1 MYDYN
6 CPDCNEGKLQSDKN
20 ARKINEV
27 IDQVNALIQVNNET
41 VDFIEV
47 KANELVPPVV
57 EREVNNVMGDILT
70 EIDNKANKNDELPVK
85 ELYSSYC
92 FERKK
97 INSVWHNY
105 RIPSFIKTNSGKLF
119 AVSDQKYN
127 NMADLGCDCRI
138 VGSTSIDD
146 GKTWSEPF
154 PILDFGFGNGADK
167 GVGDPCIVYNS
178 DTNRIFVFALR
189 WADSSSAVANT
200 DPNNPAYDFVYRYS
214 DNEGQT
220 WSDVISLKTL
230 KKDNWHLLFN
240 GPSVGFYSNNQIL
253 VPCQYWDENH
263 VPHSTYIMSTNNG
276 ETWTLSSSGLPNQ
289 TTESTIVLNPIGEVV
304 MNVRSD
310 KRNQRTIMKKILNG
324 WVDLGG
330 NIADPICQSCVI
342 KGDDE
347 LYYMTHQNIT
357 RIKNSSV
364 RKRLC
369 ISYSKDGE
377 KWTLLAV
384 LHNIATNG
392 YSSVVDLGEN
402 IGVIFEEVSG
412 NVIFK
417 CYSKKDLFSAK
428 HKMFTY
434 KAENLTQ
441 IEIKNNTLNK
451 LYLEPETEVV
461 YFSGTTNPIS
471 YISGCH
477 NQKVRLMNLSTNEQ
491 IIDLT
496 SIANDGIVKP
506 STNTSITLKRYES
519 VDLCRYSTGWY
530 IINTNLIGTVIRELA
545 SNFALQTDSIT
556 VYPKGDSIFYVTSG
570 KWEMGTGVVRT
581 VRIGLDDIYAYQEF
595 NVRGMNEVWRR
606 VPLTNGGWSEF
617 IKLTN

>member
-6 CPDCNEGKLQSDKN
+6 CPDCNEAKLQSDKN

-27 IDQVNALIQVNNET
+27 IDQVNALIQVNNEA
-41 VDFIEV
+41 VDFIEE
-47 KANELVPPVV
+47 KANKLVD
-57 EREVNNVMGDILT
+57 EIAGIKVNEKLGDISATL
-70 EIDNKANKNDELPVK
+70 ENKANKNDELPIK

-92 FERKK
+92 FERKQ
-97 INSVWHNY
+97 ISGVWHNY
-105 RIPSFIKTNSGKLF
+105 RIPSFIKTNSGKLI

-138 VGSTSIDD
+138 VGATSDNQ
-146 GKTWSEPF
+146 GKTWSDPF
-154 PILDFGFGNGADK
+154 PILDFGFGEGADK

-200 DPNNPAYDFVYRYS
+200 DPNNPAYDFVYKYS
-214 DNEGQT
+214 DNDGQT
-220 WSDVISLKTL
+220 WSEVKSLKHL
-230 KKDNWHLLFN
+230 KKPDWHLFFN
-240 GPSVGFYSNNQIL
+240 GPTVGFYSNNQLI

-276 ETWTLSSSGLPNQ
+276 EAWTLSSSGLPNQ
-289 TTESTIVLNPIGEVV
+289 TTEGTIILNPLGEVV

-310 KRNQRTIMKKILNG
+310 KRNQRTIMKKVING

-330 NIADPICQSCVI
+330 NIADPVCQGCVI

-377 KWTLLAV
+377 KWTLLSV

-392 YSSVVDLGEN
+392 YSSVIDLGDN

-412 NVIFK
+412 SVMFK
-417 CYSKKDLFSAK
+417 CYSKKDLFSVK
-428 HKMFTY
+428 HQLFTY

-451 LYLEPETEVV
+451 IYLEPETEVV
-461 YFSGTTNPIS
+461 YFSGTTSPIT

-477 NQKVRLMNLSTNEQ
+477 NQKVRFMNLSADEQ
-491 IIDLT
+491 IINLT
-496 SIANDGIVKP
+496 SIASDGIVKP
-506 STNTSITLKRYES
+506 SVNTSITLKRYES

-530 IINTNLIGTVIRELA
+530 IVNTNINEAKSRDLG
-545 SNFALQTDSIT
+545 SNFALQTDSIS
-556 VYPKGDSIFYVTSG
+556 VYPKGESIFYVTSG
-570 KWEMGTGVVRT
+570 KWAMGTGVVKT
-581 VRIGLDDIYAYQEF
+581 VRIGLDDMYAYQEF
-595 NVRGMNEVWRR
+595 NVRGLNSVWRR
-606 VPLTNGGWSEF
+606 VPLSDGSWSDF
-617 IKLTN
+617 VKII